1 MSVDVRVPELTFQDI
16 DQRELRNAFSQFAT
30 GVTIITTTDL
40 DGKRYGL
47 TANSFSSVSMDPA
60 LLLFCPS
67 KTIASLPVL
76 ERTGHFTV
84 NILRA
89 DQQDLA
95 RQFARPSEDK
105 FAGVDYSTG
114 IFGDPVLGD
123 CLATFQCS
131 LYSNFDAGDHRVMIG
146 QVHEFAYHPEN
157 EALLFH
163 QGQMRGGFGC

>member
-1 MSVDVRVPELTFQDI
+1 MSVDVRVPEMTYQSI

-30 GVTIITTTDL
+30 GVTVITTTDL
-40 DGKRYGL
+40 DGRSYGL

-76 ERTGHFTV
+76 ERSGHFTV
-84 NILRA
+84 NILGA
-89 DQQDLA
+89 NQQELA

-105 FAGVDYSTG
+105 FSGVDHSVG
-114 IFGDPVLGD
+114 IFGDPVLEG

-131 LYSNFDAGDHRVMIG
+131 LYSNHDAGDHRVLIG
-146 QVHEFAYHPEN
+146 QVHEFAFHPEH

-163 QGQMRGGFGC
+163 QGQMSGSRG

>member
-1 MSVDVRVPELTFQDI
+1 MSIDVRVPETAHQSI
-16 DQRELRNAFSQFAT
+16 DQRDLRNAFSQFAT
-30 GVTIITTTDL
+30 GVTVITTTDL
-40 DGKRYGL
+40 DGRSYGL

-76 ERTGHFTV
+76 ERSGHFTV

-89 DQQDLA
+89 NQQGLA

-105 FAGVDYSTG
+105 FAGVDYSMG
-114 IFGDPVLGD
+114 IFGDPVLGG

-131 LYSNFDAGDHRVMIG
+131 LYSNHDAGDHRVLIG
-146 QVHEFAYHPEN
+146 QVHEFSYHPEH

-163 QGQMRGGFGC
+163 QGQMSGSQS